1 MTAQHDTHLAETYK
15 SMIALSIEGFKFS
28 ALANGGA
35 CVALLAYLGNVASKG
50 ATAPDMRLPMGS
62 FLAGLVLCGCAML
75 CAYLTQFQL
84 FREERGGYPK
94 ARTHSRFLWL
104 SVTFYAASIGAFAT
118 GSWLAVLRF

>member
-1 MTAQHDTHLAETYK
+1 MTTQHETHLAETYK
-15 SMIALSIEGFKFS
+15 SMITLSIEGFKFS

-62 FLAGLVLCGCAML
+62 FLAGLVFCGCAML
-75 CAYLTQFQL
+75 CAYVTQLAL
-84 FREERGGYPK
+84 FREERDGPPQVRK
-94 ARTHSRFLWL
+94 HRAFLWL
-104 SVTFYAASIGAFAT
+104 SVMFYTASIGAFAA